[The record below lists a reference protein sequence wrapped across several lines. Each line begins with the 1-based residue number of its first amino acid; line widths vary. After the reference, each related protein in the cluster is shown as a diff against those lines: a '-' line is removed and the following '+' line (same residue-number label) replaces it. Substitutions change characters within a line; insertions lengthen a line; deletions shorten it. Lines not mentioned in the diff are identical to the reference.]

1 MCRRFAAGLVFMA
14 CVLLPTYIARADDVS
29 QWPSEIEEELQ
40 KADARVLELQGEALT
55 ARLREDHEAVKRLE
69 EEIRE
74 LDRKRVKLL
83 RASGQ
88 L

>member
-1 MCRRFAAGLVFMA
+1 MGRCIALAFALAGWLLGPPYAAG
-14 CVLLPTYIARADDVS
+14 DDAAP
-29 QWPSEIEEELQ
+29 QWPSEVDEELRQ
-40 KADARVLELQGEALT
+40 ADEKVLELQGKLLT
-55 ARLREDHEAVKRLE
+55 ARLREDDAVVKRLG

-83 RASGQ
+83 QASGQ